1 MHLNQGKRASKAK
14 LDLLRKLPALAGCS
28 DKELAE
34 VARQVDDWSVTAGT
48 TLTKEGEIGREAFL
62 IVDGRADVVIR
73 GEKVAELG
81 PGEFIGE
88 MSMVDHQPRTATLVA
103 KTPRMLLLTG
113 PGEFADCAARR
124 VVARELTKKLT
135 DRLRRAD
142 AKIGSS

>member
-88 MSMVDHQPRTATLVA
+88 MSMVDHQPRTATVVA
-103 KTPRMLLLTG
+103 QTPMMLLPSAPASSMTSRHG
-113 PGEFADCAARR
+113 ASWR
-124 VVARELTKKLT
+124 
-135 DRLRRAD
+135 
-142 AKIGSS
+142 GSSPRS